1 MEEFEKVVKGIT
13 LLHQTRP
20 KTKVNPLKP
29 DHFKGVLYLQK
40 INEFNVT

>member
-20 KTKVNPLKP
+20 NTKPTPWNLIISKVYYI
-29 DHFKGVLYLQK
+29 FKK
-40 INEFNVT
+40 